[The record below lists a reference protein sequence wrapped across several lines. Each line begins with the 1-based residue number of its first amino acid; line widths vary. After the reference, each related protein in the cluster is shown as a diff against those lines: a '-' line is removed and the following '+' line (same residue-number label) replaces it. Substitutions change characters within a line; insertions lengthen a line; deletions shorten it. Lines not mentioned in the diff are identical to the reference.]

1 MSILNEVERARGRA
15 RAESQSDRA
24 WRDLSEEER
33 KAIRD
38 ALFSGD
44 VGPGKMSD
52 VLRKNDVAISKHFLT
67 QLMNRAGALA

>member
-1 MSILNEVERARGRA
+1 MSILNEVERARGRT
-15 RAESQSDRA
+15 RSESQSDRA
-24 WRDLSEEER
+24 WAALSDEER
-33 KAIRD
+33 KAIQD

-52 VLRKNDVAISKHFLT
+52 VLRKNKVTISKHFLT